1 MSAGSAGAFVPVRR
15 RWHRLWRE
23 LSLAEVSGAFG
34 DVGTFLP
41 LLVRL
46 AALPGPDKPEQ
57 AAGSAVA
64 VCACAAR
71 EANKSRPQ
79 LHAGNCCARPGGRP
93 CRGCAGGCWNAVEG
107 DWSGLR
113 TPQPDIRHCR
123 TATFRPRWRWAPRE
137 TRARL
142 RRRAVRRRRF
152 GPPASEGSGGAR
164 TRGGAQVGLVQ
175 CAGLDLGTTLVAT
188 GAYNIA
194 LGAAFGIP
202 LPVQPMKAIAAVA
215 LSREGL
221 DMAEVTAAGLFVSG
235 VVFLLGATRLI
246 NVFNR
251 RAAGRASAAGS
262 PLQVPLRERAGRR

>member
-46 AALPGPDKPEQ
+46 PALPGPDKPEQ
-57 AAGSAVA
+57 AGEALRRSAPAQPGRRTTAGHSGTPGTIFVPALWPSLPGLRRQLLDA
-64 VCACAAR
+64 CGGRLVCAADAAAGCPASPYR
-71 EANKSRPQ
+71 HLLAAPAPGSPGVAACGVESCGAGRSGLPASR
-79 LHAGNCCARPGGRP
+79 GGR
-93 CRGCAGGCWNAVEG
+93 GA
-107 DWSGLR
+107 
-113 TPQPDIRHCR
+113 
-123 TATFRPRWRWAPRE
+123 
-137 TRARL
+137 RARD
-142 RRRAVRRRRF
+142 
-152 GPPASEGSGGAR
+152 
-164 TRGGAQVGLVQ
+164 GAQVGLVQ

-221 DMAEVTAAGLFVSG
+221 GMAEVTAAGLFVSG

-251 RAAGRASAAGS
+251 RAAERGDAACS
-262 PLQVPLRERAGRR
+262 PLQLPLRERPRRC